1 MAQPIPFPAPET
13 PEGVSLPQNI
23 EAEAALLG
31 AMMID
36 NRVAEDV
43 LQKLRP
49 EHFFEP
55 LHGRIYEAIATM
67 VGDNRLATPVT
78 LRPLFAADPAM
89 KELGGP
95 AYLAQLTGNPAS
107 LIGAR
112 SFADQ
117 IYDLAMLRALVTV
130 GRDLVDGALDTSQ
143 DINPAKQI
151 EQAEMKLYEVAEKG
165 DSDSGLKT
173 FTRAATLAVRQA

>member
-1 MAQPIPFPAPET
+1 MAQPIPFPTPEAPE
-13 PEGVSLPQNI
+13 GLQLPQNI

-55 LHGRIYEAIATM
+55 LHGRIYDMIATM

-78 LRPLFAADPAM
+78 LRPLFVNDAAM

-112 SFADQ
+112 AFADQ
-117 IYDLAMLRALVTV
+117 VYDLAVLRALVTV
-130 GRDLVDGALDTSQ
+130 GRDLVDSALDTSE

-151 EQAEMKLYEVAEKG
+151 EKAELKLYEVAETG
-165 DSDSGLKT
+165 GE
-173 FTRAATLAVRQA
+173 

>member
-1 MAQPIPFPAPET
+1 
-13 PEGVSLPQNI
+13 
-23 EAEAALLG
+23 
-31 AMMID
+31 
-36 NRVAEDV
+36 
-43 LQKLRP
+43 
-49 EHFFEP
+49 
-55 LHGRIYEAIATM
+55 GRIYDMISTM

-78 LRPLFAADPAM
+78 LRPLFINDAAM

-117 IYDLAMLRALVTV
+117 IYDLAVLRALVSV
-130 GRDLVDGALDTSQ
+130 GRALVDSALDTSE

-151 EQAEMKLYEVAEKG
+151 ERAELKLYEVAETGGEDTGAK
-165 DSDSGLKT
+165 S
-173 FTRAATLAVRQA
+173 FMRAATMAVRNTERAMNSGGSVSGVTSGLSDFNAMTGGLNRSD